1 MHSIGYK
8 LRLSWKMAQ
17 NECLRNGFIHLI
29 LKLMISLQDVEL
41 GDSDE
46 ALIDNLLEE
55 TLNNDWALIELLLI
69 FCIRDQQYYDKI
81 F

>member
-1 MHSIGYK
+1 
-8 LRLSWKMAQ
+8 
-17 NECLRNGFIHLI
+17 
-29 LKLMISLQDVEL
+29 MISLQDVEL
-41 GDSDE
+41 GNSDE

-69 FCIRDQQYYDKI
+69 FCIRAQQYYDKL